1 MTAAS
6 ADARTRSKRPT
17 QARSIATFTSIL
29 DAATEIVVELGI
41 QGLNTNIVAERA
53 RINIGTVYH
62 YFPDKTAILLELF
75 RLDQQQRA
83 VYLHQKYRELPTA
96 PDLGKWATE
105 TFALAL
111 RLRTERP
118 ATALLRRAYR
128 SVPELVEYDEQDTA
142 QWIEFL
148 SQVLRE
154 RFGALSEARARHA
167 ASVMIE
173 TASAIFDSPDAAGR
187 QAQAFLAEAVT
198 MITSYLRTLERS

>member
-1 MTAAS
+1 
-6 ADARTRSKRPT
+6 
-17 QARSIATFTSIL
+17 
-29 DAATEIVVELGI
+29 
-41 QGLNTNIVAERA
+41 
-53 RINIGTVYH
+53 
-62 YFPDKTAILLELF
+62 
-75 RLDQQQRA
+75 
-83 VYLHQKYRELPTA
+83 
-96 PDLGKWATE
+96 
-105 TFALAL
+105 
-111 RLRTERP
+111 
-118 ATALLRRAYR
+118 
-128 SVPELVEYDEQDTA
+128 VPELVEYDEQDTA